1 MLVDQKWVSLSD
13 CYSFVC
19 QSGATRQSMNRSNSW
34 PVDLSITSLWVSL
47 PISTLSVHLSFA
59 GLDCLSVCL
68 SINFVNF
75 ASQFP
80 DHWSVCW
87 SLVCGSVC
95 ESVSEPIISE
105 PVDQLASIFVYL
117 VFESA
122 CKSVGGCVCL
132 YEIWWFNQ
140 SLELFLCQFL
150 NKTIKQSVNQ

>member
-1 MLVDQKWVSLSD
+1 MSQFTNLYTVCTSIICWVGLSVSLSVNQAI
-13 CYSFVC
+13 SSSINELVIIN
-19 QSGATRQSMNRSNSW
+19 GW
-34 PVDLSITSLWVSL
+34 PVYLSIY
-47 PISTLSVHLSFA
+47 
-59 GLDCLSVCL
+59 
-68 SINFVNF
+68 F

-150 NKTIKQSVNQ
+150 NKTIKQTVNQ